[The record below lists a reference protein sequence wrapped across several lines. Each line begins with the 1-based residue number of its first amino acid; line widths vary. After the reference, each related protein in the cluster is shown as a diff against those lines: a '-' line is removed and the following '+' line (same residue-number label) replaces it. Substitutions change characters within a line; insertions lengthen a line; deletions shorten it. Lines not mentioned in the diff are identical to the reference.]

1 MTVFNNNIAQYK
13 HDTVGKFKD
22 INAVVS
28 RLNESAFSNPE
39 NLELFHMVHEAIM
52 KMVKTSKEVIRQ
64 SYERPMI
71 LKVVDAELGDS
82 LKKIQIDGL
91 NLRLDFNEN
100 SVIYYYSVNENKE
113 DLRIACGKLLALL
126 PLKEVMVAL
135 EDSQKRVEI
144 ASLCEQSL
152 GHEFE

>member
-1 MTVFNNNIAQYK
+1 MTVFNNKIAQYK

-28 RLNESAFSNPE
+28 NLNEASFSDPK
-39 NLELFHMVHEAIM
+39 NLELFHMVHEAIT
-52 KMVKTSKEVIRQ
+52 KMVITSKEVIRQ

-71 LKVVDAELGDS
+71 LKVVDVQLGDS

-100 SVIYYYSVNENKE
+100 GIIYYYSVNENKE

-126 PLKEVMVAL
+126 PLKEVSISL

-152 GHEFE
+152 GYEFE